1 MIFKTFDSDKDTFS
15 SKFGIFGK
23 SFEDIGNRFKK
34 VSDELIVTNDYT
46 ISNIANAWKN
56 SSVKKD
62 LSDKFII
69 TKSDIQDKLKDLSVY
84 EKNPQGIL
92 DNLLEQKELVD
103 SNQSS
108 WQKYFEGLSEGE
120 KWQVKFVQ
128 ENDLTKVS
136 LDDVKNAQNAARQSA
151 IAYNNGLEQMTIGAK
166 AANIALEGL
175 KMAANMIAGMLIT
188 EGIQLAV
195 TAIDNYIHR
204 VEKANE
210 AMNEAVSE
218 YDSAKTALKDTT
230 SQLEEQ
236 NKSIDE
242 LNKKD
247 KLTYVE
253 QEELDKLKEATRQ
266 LELQKN
272 IEEKEKANSAREAAD
287 KTVTAFNKQYGKGD
301 IDKNAV
307 DTQLA
312 QSKATGV
319 FQEARNSDD
328 IVGNL
333 ASFEYYTEQ
342 MEKTQKRYN
351 KALKSGSKDDIKY
364 YEENLQDCIDTVDE
378 YTTSLNNNI
387 EDLTKKKNNLQDAYD
402 NAVKKKSNGE
412 SLSSDE
418 KNTISK
424 YQEIADIIKLIYSYT
439 DKAGWNN
446 SQISEIFN
454 TNGIEKSKEDLKQLA
469 QEGKLTEEELQKYQV
484 CK

>member
-15 SKFGIFGK
+15 SKFGILGK

-175 KMAANMIAGMLIT
+175 KMAANMIAGMLIA

-210 AMNEAVSE
+210 AKEVKKGLNMEQKQNNTQTLEVVS
-218 YDSAKTALKDTT
+218 YP
-230 SQLEEQ
+230 
-236 NKSIDE
+236 
-242 LNKKD
+242 KD
-247 KLTYVE
+247 KIQLLFNILNSMSFIGIQQAQGIAQISVILNNPIVE
-253 QEELDKLKEATRQ
+253 
-266 LELQKN
+266 
-272 IEEKEKANSAREAAD
+272 D
-287 KTVTAFNKQYGKGD
+287 KTENVTKESQ
-301 IDKNAV
+301 
-307 DTQLA
+307 
-312 QSKATGV
+312 
-319 FQEARNSDD
+319 
-328 IVGNL
+328 
-333 ASFEYYTEQ
+333 
-342 MEKTQKRYN
+342 
-351 KALKSGSKDDIKY
+351 
-364 YEENLQDCIDTVDE
+364 
-378 YTTSLNNNI
+378 NN
-387 EDLTKKKNNLQDAYD
+387 E
-402 NAVKKKSNGE
+402 VK
-412 SLSSDE
+412 
-418 KNTISK
+418 
-424 YQEIADIIKLIYSYT
+424 
-439 DKAGWNN
+439 
-446 SQISEIFN
+446 
-454 TNGIEKSKEDLKQLA
+454 
-469 QEGKLTEEELQKYQV
+469 
-484 CK
+484 